1 MNHFDVIIIGGGP
14 AGMQAAI
21 RLGNFN
27 YKTLIIEKEKSIGG
41 KLTQWDK
48 LFPDFYSAEELL
60 QNLTRQLN
68 ENVSIL
74 TEQEVKDIENTSENE
89 WTVKTDDGQ
98 YSSKALLIASGYDF
112 FDAKRK
118 EEFGYG
124 IYPNVITSVELEAM
138 IKNGKVTTLDGR
150 IPQKIAYL
158 QCVGS
163 RDEKVGNHYCSINC
177 CICAVKQS
185 IEVKELLP
193 DVEQY
198 CFYMDLR
205 MAGQHYEE
213 LYRKSQEK
221 YNVQFIRGR
230 ISEAASTFD
239 NRIQIKAENTLL
251 STPLKLTVDLFVLM
265 VGMEAS
271 ETTRF
276 ISQKFNISNEYGFL
290 QSKQRYCSDNE
301 TEIKGLFLAGTC
313 KRPMTIPKSLKDG
326 DAAANAIFDYLKNR

>member
-27 YKTLIIEKEKSIGG
+27 Y

-158 QCVGS
+158 QCVG
-163 RDEKVGNHYCSINC
+163 
-177 CICAVKQS
+177 
-185 IEVKELLP
+185 
-193 DVEQY
+193 
-198 CFYMDLR
+198 
-205 MAGQHYEE
+205 
-213 LYRKSQEK
+213 
-221 YNVQFIRGR
+221 
-230 ISEAASTFD
+230 
-239 NRIQIKAENTLL
+239 
-251 STPLKLTVDLFVLM
+251 
-265 VGMEAS
+265 
-271 ETTRF
+271 
-276 ISQKFNISNEYGFL
+276 
-290 QSKQRYCSDNE
+290 
-301 TEIKGLFLAGTC
+301 
-313 KRPMTIPKSLKDG
+313 
-326 DAAANAIFDYLKNR
+326 